1 MLAVVRNMLSSGL
14 AVLVLVLPL
23 DAQEPGRG
31 RIVGRVIDAASGDP
45 IPGTQ
50 VTVEGTA
57 IASIAD
63 WTGRF
68 TLLDVPAGARVVTA
82 RMIGYQHKSVRDVFV
97 QDRAAQELNITL
109 AAAAVEVEAIEV
121 TAEMESS
128 SAARALDE
136 QRTSNQ
142 IINAVSGEQIRK
154 TPDSDAG
161 QAVQRVSG
169 VTVQDGRY
177 VFVRGLGERYT
188 QTALNGARIP
198 SPEPERKVV
207 PLDLFPSGLLDQIV
221 TAKTFT
227 PDQSGDFSGAQVD
240 LRTRDFLVNRVIN
253 VTMSG
258 GINDA
263 VTGTILPF
271 APTEGSEWLGYA
283 GTARELPAMLA
294 SDPELQSFDQAELN
308 AAINS
313 FRNVWSSRMT
323 RGGGKGSFGVSI
335 GGSDP
340 VFGRLFDYVASL
352 SYANET
358 EARVDERHALANSTT
373 PGDVINAYH
382 GATGRR
388 SVLWG
393 GLLNVSTSLGS
404 TGRLRLENTYTR
416 GGDNEAIRM
425 AGFNN
430 EFDQNL
436 DITRLAF
443 TERTVRSHQ
452 LRGEHLIA
460 GRNGFEWSASAS
472 SVRRYEPDRS
482 DLVYQTTIDS
492 VTGGSQPFAWYGS
505 PRSANRTF
513 NDLDEHGYEASMNY
527 RRLFGGT
534 GDGRSVKVGGL
545 YRTAVRDA
553 YTYAYDIVNIPGLND
568 TERRQTAEAIFQGT
582 YADQGKFLLDPDVVL
597 GSYTADDELVAGFVQ
612 LELSLSRRWRII
624 GGARVER
631 DRLVVRSNTLNAD
644 TTSVLDNTDVLPAL
658 SVTYSATQRHNLRFS
673 LSQTVTRPEYREI
686 SPVTS
691 LEPLGGQSQSGNPTL
706 RRGLIRNADVRWEWY
721 PTPGQVLS
729 AGVFAKRFIDPIER
743 ILISSAQSNAG
754 IISWVNAERANNY
767 GLELE
772 LRSNLGGLARPLQPF
787 AVMLNTTLMRSEIV
801 PGSDSL
807 SSLTSAKRAM
817 VGQANYVV
825 NAGLT
830 YSADHLTANVLY
842 NVVGPRI
849 REAAIAPLPDV
860 IEHARHVIDISLQTP
875 VGPRSTIKFD
885 AKNLLDS
892 PYKLTQGPN
901 ERHYFRTGRVYAL
914 GINWAP

>member
-1 MLAVVRNMLSSGL
+1 MVAVVRNILSVGL

-45 IPGTQ
+45 IPGAQ

-128 SAARALDE
+128 SAARALEE

-169 VTVQDGRY
+169 VSVQDGRY

-227 PDQSGDFSGAQVD
+227 PDQPGDFSGAQVD
-240 LRTRDFLVNRVIN
+240 LRTRDFLVNRMIN

-258 GINDA
+258 GMNDA

-271 APTEGSEWLGYA
+271 APTEGSEWLGFA
-283 GTARELPAMLA
+283 GAGRELPAMLA
-294 SDPELQSFDQAELN
+294 SDPELQSFDQSELN

-340 VFGRLFDYVASL
+340 VFGRLFDYVGSL

-358 EARVDERHALANSTT
+358 EARVDERQALANSTT

-460 GRNGFEWSASAS
+460 GRNGLEWSASAS

-492 VTGGSQPFAWYGS
+492 VTGASNPFAWYGS

-513 NDLDEHGYEASMNY
+513 NDLDEHGYEASMNF
-527 RRLFGGT
+527 RRLFGGA
-534 GDGRSVKVGGL
+534 GDGRSVKLGGL
-545 YRTAVRDA
+545 YRTTVRDA

-597 GSYTADDELVAGFVQ
+597 GSYTADDELIAGFAQ
-612 LELSLSRRWRII
+612 LQLSLGGRWRII

-691 LEPLGGQSQSGNPTL
+691 LEPLGGQSQSGNPSL

-721 PTPGQVLS
+721 PTPGQVIS

-772 LRSNLGGLARPLQPF
+772 LRSNLGGLGRPLHPF
-787 AVMLNTTLMRSEIV
+787 ALMLNTTLMRSEIV

-830 YSADHLTANVLY
+830 YSSNRLTTNVLY

-860 IEHARHVIDISLQTP
+860 IEHARHVIDVSLQTP
-875 VGPRSTIKFD
+875 VGPRSTLKLD

-892 PYKLTQGPN
+892 PYRLSQGPN

-914 GINWAP
+914 GISWAP

>member
-1 MLAVVRNMLSSGL
+1 MLAVIRNMLSVGL

-23 DAQEPGRG
+23 DAQERGRG

-45 IPGTQ
+45 IPGAQ

-68 TLLDVPAGARVVTA
+68 TLLDVSAGARVVTA

-97 QDRAAQELNITL
+97 QDGAAQELNITL
-109 AAAAVEVEAIEV
+109 VAAAVEVEAIEV

-258 GINDA
+258 GMNDA

-271 APTEGSEWLGYA
+271 APTEGSEWLGFA
-283 GTARELPAMLA
+283 GAARELPAMLA
-294 SDPELQSFDQAELN
+294 SDPELRSFDQSQLN

-323 RGGGKGSFGVSI
+323 RGGGKGSFGVSV

-358 EARVDERHALANSTT
+358 EARVDERQALANSTT
-373 PGDVINAYH
+373 PGDVINAYS

-430 EFDQNL
+430 EFDQTL

-460 GRNGFEWSASAS
+460 GRNGLEWSASAS

-492 VTGGSQPFAWYGS
+492 VTGASQPFAWYGS

-513 NDLDEHGYEASMNY
+513 NDLDEHGYEASLNF
-527 RRLFGGT
+527 RRLFGAA

-545 YRTAVRDA
+545 YRTTVRDA

-568 TERRQTAEAIFQGT
+568 TERQQTAEAIFQGT

-597 GSYTADDELVAGFVQ
+597 GSYTADDELVAGFAQ
-612 LELSLSRRWRII
+612 LELSLGRRWRII

-691 LEPLGGQSQSGNPTL
+691 LEPLGGQSQSGNPSL

-721 PTPGQVLS
+721 PTPGQVIS

-787 AVMLNTTLMRSEIV
+787 ALMLNTTLMRSEIV

-830 YSADHLTANVLY
+830 YSSDRLTTNVLY
-842 NVVGPRI
+842 NIVGPRI

-860 IEHARHVIDISLQTP
+860 IEHARHVIDVSLQTP
-875 VGPRSTIKFD
+875 LGPRSTIKFD

-901 ERHYFRTGRVYAL
+901 ERHYYRTGRVYAL
-914 GINWAP
+914 GISWAP